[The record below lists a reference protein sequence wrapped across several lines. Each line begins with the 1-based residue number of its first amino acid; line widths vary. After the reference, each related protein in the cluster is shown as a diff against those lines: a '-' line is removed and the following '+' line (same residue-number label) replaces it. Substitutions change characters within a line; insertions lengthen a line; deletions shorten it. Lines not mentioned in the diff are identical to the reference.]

1 MKPGSVLPAA
11 ATDAVLDSVQNM
23 REAPR
28 RQQYDPEKPLLL
40 GMSKAQAKAVRTIG
54 LICGVFFAAA
64 IAVFHL
70 FAKRDLVSSLI
81 WDGLFG
87 TLLLMCAALVLAPN
101 QRYTV
106 YREQITAYSL
116 FNRKRDLGSVTEL
129 DGVQSNLNDVLV
141 QRNGKTVMRF
151 PLDGRWDNR
160 VFLQYLEDRFGD
172 RLTLKVNRAYP
183 VIYFAFGLLSAAGG
197 VILLIGLCKR
207 TLGVSQG
214 FLSVPLLVFGASVL
228 VMGFGSLYKRVTI
241 EGETVTFRR
250 LFHRTQTMPVSE
262 IERVRCARNP
272 NIRIPSYRVS
282 WYRNGARLLLMREQ
296 TKENIERM
304 KRFPWKSFETD
315 KQKH

>member
-1 MKPGSVLPAA
+1 MKPGSVMPTAA
-11 ATDAVLDSVQNM
+11 VDAALDSIRSM

-54 LICGVFFAAA
+54 LICGVFYAAA

-70 FAKRDLVSSLI
+70 IAKRDLVSSLI

-129 DGVQSNLNDVLV
+129 NGVQSNLNDVLV

-160 VFLQYLEDRFGD
+160 VFLQYLKDRFAD

-197 VILLIGLCKR
+197 VIGMIGLCKR

-214 FLSVPLLVFGASVL
+214 FLSVPLLAFGVTVL
-228 VMGFGSLYKRVTI
+228 MMGIGSLYKRVTI
-241 EGETVTFRR
+241 EGDTVTFRR
-250 LFHRTQTMPVSE
+250 LFHRRLSVPVSE
-262 IERVRCARNP
+262 IERVCCERNP
-272 NIRIPSYRVS
+272 QIRIASFRVS
-282 WYRNGARLLLMREQ
+282 WYLNGKRLLILREQ
-296 TKENIERM
+296 TKENVERL
-304 KRFPWKSFETD
+304 KRFPWKSFEA
-315 KQKH
+315 KQSEH